1 MNKYHAVLT
10 EFPASQNFYEGDVS
24 VWIVFLGV
32 WEETNKI
39 KGLALRNSCEWHV
52 YAEVQA
58 GRAANFYKFV
68 VLWLFARIFGA
79 WHPQRGK
86 SEQFSPR
93 KSYFHQF
100 AKFSPSKVSAVR

>member
-39 KGLALRNSCEWHV
+39 KGLALRNAC
-52 YAEVQA
+52 
-58 GRAANFYKFV
+58 K
-68 VLWLFARIFGA
+68 
-79 WHPQRGK
+79 
-86 SEQFSPR
+86 
-93 KSYFHQF
+93 
-100 AKFSPSKVSAVR
+100 